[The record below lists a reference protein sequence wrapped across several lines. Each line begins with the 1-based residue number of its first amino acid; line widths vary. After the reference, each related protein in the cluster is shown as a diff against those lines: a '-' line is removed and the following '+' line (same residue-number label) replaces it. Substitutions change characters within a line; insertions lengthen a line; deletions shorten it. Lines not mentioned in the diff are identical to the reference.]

1 MSFPE
6 IPGWNKTHIINRFFP
21 INFFFFKAKAMK
33 KSKQNIIKISFS
45 ITVALAI
52 LIACME
58 GCKKDPFS
66 YQEQNRSVLAYDMM
80 KEDTT
85 ISIALAALDKAKL
98 SPTLNTYGPFTFF
111 VPDNNAFR
119 KFFAS
124 KGKSGLND
132 FTEEEIRTLMVY
144 HILTARLRSAEFRQ
158 GPQTNAPTGAGD
170 VISLDISKGY
180 KDSTV
185 ANSVAKVYKTD
196 ITYSNALVHKI
207 DAVLNPPTLSIG
219 QFLEQN
225 SNRYS
230 VMIAGLKRANLWDT
244 INNLTDQA
252 GTRIR
257 ITLLAE
263 SNETLAAAGIT
274 SFASMPI
281 DQLDTLLRYHM
292 MAGSSFSADYTRK
305 SDPNPRAGLT
315 TERWDSTILSLNGQQ
330 YLYFDLASDKLINNV
345 ANFAASDVIMR
356 NGVLQVLDKH
366 IEFNS
371 GIKRT
376 PIFWYF
382 AGNPNSHFAYGLPG
396 ISPTQSPA
404 IRGSGR
410 WRTFGPESSPAR
422 DFMFFDP
429 DNVNDSMITVV
440 PNVRKGKYQI
450 YIAYK
455 AGGRGD
461 YQLKYEED
469 LIGVPV
475 NMGLSVANG
484 TNGTGTYD
492 QRVVIGTYDFR
503 YSSAKRLNFVCTRVS
518 GFAPDFIVLNPV
530 Y

>member
-1 MSFPE
+1 MKNSKLNSLKLSFA
-6 IPGWNKTHIINRFFP
+6 IVLVTVLSTVIVFF
-21 INFFFFKAKAMK
+21 
-33 KSKQNIIKISFS
+33 
-45 ITVALAI
+45 
-52 LIACME
+52 E

-80 KEDTT
+80 KEDTS
-85 ISIALAALDKAKL
+85 ISIAIAALDKAKI

-111 VPDNNAFR
+111 VPDNGAFR

-124 KGKSGLND
+124 KGKNSLND
-132 FTEEEIRTLMVY
+132 FTDEEIRTIMVY
-144 HILTARLRSAEFRQ
+144 HILTARLRSSEFRQ
-158 GPQTNAPTGAGD
+158 GPQTAAPTGAGD

-180 KDSTV
+180 KTKTV
-185 ANSVAKVYKTD
+185 ANSVANVYLTD
-196 ITYSNALVHKI
+196 IAYSNALVHKI
-207 DAVLNPPTLSIG
+207 DAVLNPPTQSIG

-225 SNRYS
+225 SSKYS

-244 INNLTDQA
+244 INNLNDA
-252 GTRIR
+252 SGTRIR

-274 SFASMPI
+274 SFATMPL
-281 DQLDTLLRYHM
+281 DQLDTLMRYHLL
-292 MAGSSFSADYTRK
+292 AGAAFSADYTRK

-330 YLYFDLASDKLINNV
+330 YIYFDLAADKLINGI

-356 NGVLQVLDKH
+356 NGVLQVLDTH
-366 IEFNS
+366 IEFNP

-382 AGNPNSHFAYGLPG
+382 AGNPTSHFAYGLPG
-396 ISPTQSPA
+396 ISTTQGPA

-410 WRTFGPESSPAR
+410 WRTFGPESNPAR
-422 DFMFFDP
+422 DFLFFDP

-440 PNVRKGKYQI
+440 PNVRKGKYSI
-450 YIAYK
+450 NISYK

-461 YQLKYEED
+461 YQLKYQED

-475 NMGLSVANG
+475 NMGLFVTNG
-484 TNGTGTYD
+484 TNGNGQYD

-503 YSSAKRLNFVCTRVS
+503 TSGSKRLNFACTRVS

>member
-1 MSFPE
+1 
-6 IPGWNKTHIINRFFP
+6 
-21 INFFFFKAKAMK
+21 MK
-33 KSKQNIIKISFS
+33 KSKINFINISFG
-45 ITVALAI
+45 ITLVIGLSVT
-52 LIACME
+52 IACIQS
-58 GCKKDPFS
+58 CKKDPFS
-66 YQEQNRSVLAYDMM
+66 YQEQNRSVLAYDML
-80 KEDTT
+80 KEDTS
-85 ISIALAALDKAKL
+85 ISIAIAALDKSKL

-124 KGKSGLND
+124 KGKTSLND
-132 FTEEEIRTLMVY
+132 FTDDEIRTIMVY
-144 HILTARLRSAEFRQ
+144 HILTARLRSSEFRQ
-158 GPQTNAPTGAGD
+158 GPQTTAPTGAGD

-180 KDSTV
+180 KYNTV
-185 ANSVAKVYKTD
+185 ANSVANVYETD
-196 ITYSNALVHKI
+196 IAFSNALVHKM
-207 DAVLNPPTLSIG
+207 DAVLNPPTQSIG

-225 SNRYS
+225 SNKYS

-244 INNLTDQA
+244 INNLTDAA

-263 SNETLAAAGIT
+263 SNETLQAAGIT
-274 SFASMPI
+274 SFASMPL
-281 DQLDTLLRYHM
+281 DQLDTLMRYHM

-305 SDPNPRAGLT
+305 SDPNPRAGLNF
-315 TERWDSTILSLNGQQ
+315 ERWDSTILSLNGQQ
-330 YLYFDLASDKLINNV
+330 YLYFDLAAEKLINGV

-396 ISPTQSPA
+396 ISTTQPPA

-410 WRTFGPESSPAR
+410 WRTFGPEATPAR

-429 DNVNDSMITVV
+429 DNVNDSMITIV
-440 PNVRKGKYQI
+440 PGVRMGKYSI

-461 YQLKYEED
+461 YHLKYAED
-469 LIGVPV
+469 FIGVPT

-492 QRVVIGTYDFR
+492 QRVVLGTYDFR
-503 YSSAKRLNFVCTRVS
+503 TSSSKRLNFVCTRIG

>member
-1 MSFPE
+1 
-6 IPGWNKTHIINRFFP
+6 
-21 INFFFFKAKAMK
+21 MK
-33 KSKQNIIKISFS
+33 KSKFYLTQRRFAITLLAGLLS
-45 ITVALAI
+45 IVAWF
-52 LIACME
+52 E

-66 YQEQNRSVLAYDMM
+66 YQEQNRSVLAYEMM

-85 ISIALAALDKAKL
+85 ISLAIAALDKAKI
-98 SPTLNTYGPFTFF
+98 SPILNTYGPFTFF
-111 VPDNNAFR
+111 VPNNKAFR
-119 KFFAS
+119 DFFAS
-124 KGKSGLND
+124 KGKNSLND
-132 FTEEEIRTLMVY
+132 FTEEEIRTIMIY

-180 KDSTV
+180 KENTV
-185 ANSVAKVYKTD
+185 ANSVANVYETD

-207 DAVLNPPTLSIG
+207 DAVLNPPTQSIG

-225 SNRYS
+225 SNKYS
-230 VMIAGLKRANLWDT
+230 VMIEGLKRANLWDT
-244 INNLTDQA
+244 INNLTDAA

-263 SNETLAAAGIT
+263 SNETLAAAGIS
-274 SFASMPI
+274 SFASMPL
-281 DQLDTLLRYHM
+281 DQLDTLMRYHM
-292 MAGSSFSADYTRK
+292 LAGSSFSADYTK
-305 SDPNPRAGLT
+305 KTDPNPRAGLT
-315 TERWDSTILSLNGQQ
+315 TERWDSTILSLNRDQ
-330 YLYFDLASDKLINNV
+330 YIYFDLASDKLINGI

-366 IEFNS
+366 IAFNS

-382 AGNPNSHFAYGLPG
+382 AGNTNSHFAYGLPG
-396 ISPTQSPA
+396 IATTQGPA

-410 WRTFGPESSPAR
+410 WRTFGAEGNPAR
-422 DFMFFDP
+422 DFLFFDP

-440 PNVRKGKYQI
+440 PNVRKGKYSI
-450 YIAYK
+450 NISYK

-475 NMGLSVANG
+475 NMGLSVPNG

-503 YSSAKRLNFVCTRVS
+503 TSSSKRLNFVCTRVS